1 MIEVIISHGLSV
13 RMKIM
18 IIFQLLTK
26 FPLSQQNVIYL
37 NTICVTVTLLVIDP
51 VKLATSHAS
60 IS

>member
-26 FPLSQQNVIYL
+26 FPLSQQKCDLSKHNMCNSYF
-37 NTICVTVTLLVIDP
+37 
-51 VKLATSHAS
+51 
-60 IS
+60 ISY